1 MIQEFLTPAKWETW
15 NTGHEVFCFR
25 PLTWELAIRGDE
37 ATFVITCDHR
47 HYHLMCQIAIWYSR
61 YHPSTASIFP
71 ILRFLEKGTR
81 YCVSSKKELP
91 WPSFL
96 YMKKEMMHTHPLF
109 IALLAT
115 TPMEDPRE
123 WTSEHAGHSSSESW
137 RLITNPSTVQCAGDY
152 HSRRKWRPH
161 CCVIWVGFFTGSLK
175 IRDFSSGKG
184 LPTRKMARNSRWSMI
199 HQVSKVLRNCYQSFT
214 YQWTWQPL

>member
-91 WPSFL
+91 WLTFFPLHEKRDDAYTPFIYRAPSYHSDGRPKRMDFR
-96 YMKKEMMHTHPLF
+96 TCWTLF
-109 IALLAT
+109 IRIMEINHKPEHCAMRRRLSFKKKMKASLLCNL
-115 TPMEDPRE
+115 
-123 WTSEHAGHSSSESW
+123 S
-137 RLITNPSTVQCAGDY
+137 
-152 HSRRKWRPH
+152 
-161 CCVIWVGFFTGSLK
+161 GFFH
-175 IRDFSSGKG
+175 R
-184 LPTRKMARNSRWSMI
+184 
-199 HQVSKVLRNCYQSFT
+199 
-214 YQWTWQPL
+214 

>member
-1 MIQEFLTPAKWETW
+1 MSHQRKNFL
-15 NTGHEVFCFR
+15 
-25 PLTWELAIRGDE
+25 D
-37 ATFVITCDHR
+37 
-47 HYHLMCQIAIWYSR
+47 
-61 YHPSTASIFP
+61 
-71 ILRFLEKGTR
+71 
-81 YCVSSKKELP
+81 

-161 CCVIWVGFFTGSLK
+161 CCVIWVGFFTDSLK
-175 IRDFSSGKG
+175 IRDFSSGEG
-184 LPTRKMARNSRWSMI
+184 LPTRKMARNSRWSTI
-199 HQVSKVLRNCYQSFT
+199 YQVSKVLRNCYQSTNNEFHLPVNMATAVISWT
-214 YQWTWQPL
+214 YWRRHLGN